1 MARIIRY
8 TKGDLS
14 LRDQVIGTDAENQ
27 NATVNIPIAAIID
40 LAIDYFST
48 NGNGDGI
55 NQSLLDITTSVDG
68 LTTAVATY
76 TNTINTNT
84 SEIEAIVTRTETL
97 ESTFETNE
105 DGTLTISAAN
115 ITNFAET
122 IASYG
127 FASATTLNTLSTK
140 VQQIVDGELVI
151 DTYAT
156 IEQLANTTSTLEGS
170 IATLQDTLTT
180 GYQNYADGIIQ
191 TDAFSQAVS
200 GLVTEANGEF
210 ASATDFT
217 NLQAQFGTFDAD
229 GNLTGLSTALA
240 NQVTTTI
247 SGEGYATTSSLN
259 ALEASLTTYV
269 NDQILSS
276 STAGI
281 TGEQLATTLE
291 GYAEATEL
299 TAFKA
304 EVGTFDEDGN
314 LISLSTALADKVTQ
328 TIATENYA
336 TSSDVTALESTVNGN
351 TATLTQT
358 ASTVSDITGRLQ
370 SSYGL
375 NLTAG
380 NAVAGM
386 TFLAD
391 GETELSEIKFVANT
405 FKIDRPGGAISP
417 FIVNAD
423 GTISLNGQ
431 VTFTSASTGDGIGYD
446 ALQQYLDQYNYAT
459 TSDIPAAFT
468 DADVQAYLDAQGY
481 VAGQNALDDAQ
492 IATYLSENNYVTTS
506 TTINGGQIQTGI
518 IASGDY
524 ADSTPNDGFSDRG
537 MAINLDSGSIHS
549 EQFYI
554 NPDGTANFGGI
565 HSAGSIGS
573 WTVDSSGA
581 LKDSSSEI
589 VLDPSGN
596 YTEVGTEKLVLSSED
611 LPPISPNAAV
621 NMEFLDLA
629 QNGSLAQYFEELS
642 ERRKESYS
650 QGQLT
655 GESEINGSNND
666 GRLYKFTFDNITQTL
681 DAITEDNN
689 QSYQGWSG
697 STFSFQIPY
706 YENIYGLGSLVL
718 HVQEKFARD
727 YGWAVLPEQ
736 EQDPQNP
743 YIDCNPELNPNAAP
757 SVDNVFTFDYKAEL
771 HVYFELV
778 KHTGPSEEFRR
789 EITLAEGS
797 SSMNLNELSYDGIS
811 TTPMS
816 VRACDRFVGATVS
829 AGDSWEAG
837 VVEDSYTPDYNDPS
851 LYTGEIR
858 VRAEYV
864 YEVTNINLWAA
875 SADVS
880 GYVGNNGDYIS
891 YQTTRLD
898 GSAMPWAFI
907 QGGGGSYYSNG
918 SPIKLASVLFTGA
931 QPKTNI
937 GLNGIQVRGDKGFVV
952 MGDAVASDAVFQTWG
967 DAQIIGRITVNAFQ
981 NFSDKNLKHN
991 IKPIS
996 NALDTISKLAPVK
1009 FKWYPDVAGS
1019 LPGDKYGFI
1028 AQDVQEVLPSIVNEQ
1043 EYLTIEQNNII
1054 SINTA
1059 AIQELINKINKL
1071 EEEIKTLKENNG

>member
-8 TKGDLS
+8 TKGDVS
-14 LRDQVIGTDAENQ
+14 LRDQVVGTDAENQ

-68 LTTAVATY
+68 NTTAIATY
-76 TNTINTNT
+76 TNIVNTHT

-97 ESTFETNE
+97 ESTFETSQ

-122 IASYG
+122 IASQG
-127 FASATTLNTLSTK
+127 FASATTLNTLSSR
-140 VQQIVDGELVI
+140 VQQIIDGELVI

-180 GYQNYADGIIQ
+180 GYQNYADGIIE

-247 SGEGYATTSSLN
+247 SGEGYATSSALTE
-259 ALEASLTTYV
+259 LEATLTSYI
-269 NDQILSS
+269 DGEIASS

-281 TGEQLATTLE
+281 TGSQLTTVLE
-291 GYAEATEL
+291 DYAEATEL

-304 EVGTFDEDGN
+304 EVGTFDADGN

-328 TIATENYA
+328 TIATEGYA
-336 TSSDVTALESTVNGN
+336 ASSDVTALESTVNGN
-351 TATLTQT
+351 TATLTET
-358 ASTVSDITGRLQ
+358 ATTVADIEGNLE

-375 NLTAG
+375 VLDTNG
-380 NAVAGM
+380 NIASM
-386 TFLAD
+386 SL
-391 GETELSEIKFVANT
+391 LSNSAT
-405 FKIDRPGGAISP
+405 GSSISFNSDVFTINVNGTDIAP
-417 FIVNAD
+417 FIVTAD
-423 GTISLNGQ
+423 GIALNGQ
-431 VTFTSASTGDGIGYD
+431 VTFSSASTGQGID
-446 ALQQYLDQYNYAT
+446 FNDLSNYLTTNNYAT
-459 TSDIPAAFT
+459 TSDIPDAFT
-468 DADVQAYLDAQGY
+468 DEDLQAYLDAQGY

-524 ADSTPNDGFSDRG
+524 TDSTPNDGFSDRG

-554 NPDGTANFGGI
+554 NPDGSANFGGI

-581 LKDSSSEI
+581 LKDGSSEI

-611 LPPISPNAAV
+611 LPPISPNAGV
-621 NMEFLDLA
+621 NMEFQDLA
-629 QNGSLAQYFEELS
+629 QDGSLGQYFEELS

-650 QGQLT
+650 GGELT
-655 GESEINGSNND
+655 GEAEINGSNND

-706 YENIYGLGSLVL
+706 YENTTGLGNLTL

-771 HVYFELV
+771 YVYFELV
-778 KHTGPSEEFRR
+778 RHTGPSEEFRR

-811 TTPMS
+811 VTPMN
-816 VRACDRFVGATVS
+816 AGTCDRFIGASVS

-837 VVEDSYTPDYNDPS
+837 VIEDFYTPDDNDPS

-875 SADVS
+875 GADVS
-880 GYVGNNGDYIS
+880 SYVGNNGDYIS
-891 YQTTRLD
+891 YQTTRTD
-898 GSAMPWAFI
+898 NSAMPWAFI
-907 QGGGGSYYSNG
+907 QGGGGSYISNG
-918 SPIKLASVLFTGA
+918 SPIKLANVLFTGA
-931 QPKTNI
+931 EPKTNI

-967 DAQIIGRITVNAFQ
+967 DAQIIGRLTVNAFQ

-996 NALDTISKLAPVK
+996 NALDTISKLEPVK
-1009 FKWYPDVAGS
+1009 FKWYPDVAGA

-1059 AIQELINKINKL
+1059 AIQALINKIEKL